1 MNIDELTAAQH
12 HEVAAVWQTPDRLA
26 GIVEV
31 NEAFALKSLKG
42 RLSREQVSV
51 SIAASAKTCL
61 QIAN

>member
-1 MNIDELTAAQH
+1 MRLRRFGRRRT
-12 HEVAAVWQTPDRLA
+12 RLA

-31 NEAFALKSLKG
+31 NETFALKSLKG